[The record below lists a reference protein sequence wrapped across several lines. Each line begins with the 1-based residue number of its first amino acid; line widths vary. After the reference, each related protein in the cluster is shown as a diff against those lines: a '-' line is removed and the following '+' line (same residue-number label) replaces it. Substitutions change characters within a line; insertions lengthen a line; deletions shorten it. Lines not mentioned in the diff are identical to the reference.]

1 MHPRLTHIII
11 CKRNNSCTIAREPGP
26 AGRTDTQRVVC
37 KFTREVDCKNLH
49 YTLSLECVD
58 MFSSHPI
65 SCFSGTTKPNTTIP
79 KPPTRLLLLGYYTP
93 QNSAHLPQLL
103 SPLSSLLNQPPSQ
116 CFLQDVFRARRGRG
130 RPRQPLLL
138 LQRRTP
144 QECARRGIATTRAV
158 VIISTAISCPFHTT
172 LSIGAVL
179 NSGRK
184 HLWRLAINQQYKTPL
199 GRHYRSLSLYGQYKG
214 NCGGNLVHNKTTRR
228 TSLL

>member
-1 MHPRLTHIII
+1 
-11 CKRNNSCTIAREPGP
+11 
-26 AGRTDTQRVVC
+26 
-37 KFTREVDCKNLH
+37 
-49 YTLSLECVD
+49 

-79 KPPTRLLLLGYYTP
+79 KPPTRLLLLLGYYTP

-103 SPLSSLLNQPPSQ
+103 SPLSLLNQPPSQ
-116 CFLQDVFRARRGRG
+116 CFLQDVFRERRGRG
-130 RPRQPLLL
+130 RPRQPLLLLL

-172 LSIGAVL
+172 LSIGAAL

-199 GRHYRSLSLYGQYKG
+199 GRHYRSLSIYRSLYGQYKG